1 MPTKVKVRAFGH
13 LMATLGNETVI
24 ELKSN
29 SRVVDL
35 LSVLRKKTEAVQK
48 EALSR
53 FDRTEPELTV
63 LINGQNIQALSGLET
78 LLRDG
83 DLVVLL
89 PAFHGG

>member
-1 MPTKVKVRAFGH
+1 VKIKIRSFGR
-13 LMATLGNETVI
+13 LMASLGNEMVV
-24 ELKSN
+24 ELDFDSKIG
-29 SRVVDL
+29 DL
-35 LSVLRKKTEAVQK
+35 LSLLRRKTEAVQK

-63 LINGQNIQALSGLET
+63 LLNGRNIQALRGLET
-78 LLRDG
+78 PLKDG

>member
-1 MPTKVKVRAFGH
+1 MKVKVRAFGN
-13 LMATLGNETVI
+13 LMETLGNDTVV
-24 ELKSN
+24 ELESDSK
-29 SRVVDL
+29 VGDL
-35 LSVLRKKTEAVQK
+35 LSMLRKKTEAVQK